1 MSINNWTKVLRLCD
15 MWQMDDLNSV
25 AVSTMEALFTD
36 KTSALKLRIACD
48 HSIEK
53 WKYPAIARMVLRDF
67 ALTSN
72 DITILGAKMAADIL
86 RVRERD
92 IFACHSDLTER
103 TDTKVVTDR
112 EIYTSFGCKSPWLIQ
127 EEDELESI

>member
-1 MSINNWTKVLRLCD
+1 MSIENWTKVLRLCD

-25 AVSTMEALFTD
+25 AVSTMETLFTD

-67 ALTSN
+67 ALTSD
-72 DITILGAKMAADIL
+72 DINILGAKMAADIL
-86 RVRERD
+86 QVRERD
-92 IFACHSDLTER
+92 MFTYNSELTMR
-103 TDTKVVTDR
+103 KDTKLVTDQ
-112 EIYTSFGCKSPWLIQ
+112 EIYEKFGCKSFWLML
-127 EEDELESI
+127 EEDESDSI

>member
-1 MSINNWTKVLRLCD
+1 MSIENWTKVLRLCD

-67 ALTSN
+67 ALTSD
-72 DITILGAKMAADIL
+72 DIKILGTEMAASIL
-86 RVRERD
+86 QVRERD
-92 IFACHSDLTER
+92 IFACHSELTKR
-103 TDTKVVTDR
+103 TDTKIVTDR
-112 EIYTSFGCKSPWLIQ
+112 EIYKNFGCKSPWLML
-127 EEDELESI
+127 EDDESDSI